1 MSKFEAAAHVTDG
14 GAEPTR
20 TVTCDGD
27 GLVDGSR
34 LGFIG
39 EVRRVQG
46 KERWLAPR

>member
-14 GAEPTR
+14 GAEPMR
-20 TVTCDGD
+20 TVACDSD
-27 GLVDGSR
+27 ELVAGLR

-39 EVRRVQG
+39 EVRRVQE